1 MTSGWNNDLSKA
13 PEGAEVWLQL
23 KSGFRVF
30 AKVGYGYWN
39 KVALSAGVAWH
50 LVPEPYVPPAPKQV
64 TYDELPK
71 KRCDWSV
78 GDAVVDWRKAI
89 PMIESRTR
97 EIDAYNDYG
106 AKRRLRPAP
115 ERARDLCKRHG
126 IKELTEEQKS
136 RNLEN
141 NTGIETL
148 FAPELPKGYRVDF
161 EHNFLSLCCGSEL
174 IARVSF
180 NQGDWRMKL
189 CGESLDGGL
198 RRTHFDALA
207 AFLQGAR

>member
-1 MTSGWNNDLSKA
+1 MYLSNGRDGMGRIKMSEEEKMTSGWNNDLSKA
-13 PEGAEVWLQL
+13 PEGADVWLQL

-64 TYDELPK
+64 TYDEL
-71 KRCDWSV
+71 SV
-78 GDAVVDWRKAI
+78 EAL
-89 PMIESRTR
+89 
-97 EIDAYNDYG
+97 NDYG
-106 AKRRLRPAP
+106 EKWRKHPAP